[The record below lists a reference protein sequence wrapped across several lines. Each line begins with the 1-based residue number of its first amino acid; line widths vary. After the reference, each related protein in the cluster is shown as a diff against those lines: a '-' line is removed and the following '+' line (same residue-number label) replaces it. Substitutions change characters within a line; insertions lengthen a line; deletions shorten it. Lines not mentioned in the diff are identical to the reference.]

1 MSTTTERARDA
12 AATAAA
18 ETDADGRWRRPRPSL
33 AELRPD
39 GILALVV
46 ALGGVIM
53 VLLYASVGFFDEPPV
68 PWHAAAMI
76 IGFSGPL
83 VFRRIAPITVTV
95 IVSVVYIVG
104 VYNQVPEVLFSNIA
118 IFSAMY
124 SIGAWSTSRRAAL
137 ISRTLIVIGMFAWLL
152 IEIARAAFDT
162 SLAPEDSGIGLIA
175 PGVASGLIAV
185 ITNVLYF
192 AGAWAFG
199 DRAWNAARERAELH
213 ARTLELAA
221 ERERTAAQA
230 VALDRV
236 RIGRELHDVVAHHVS
251 VMGIQAGAARRALET
266 RGADGAAAAI
276 GSLGSI
282 EQSARQAVDE
292 LHRLV
297 TTLRDTD
304 ADADTNASGA
314 TDARGAPGT
323 ASAGSAGDGPSTRG
337 TGQLGDLV
345 RELEAA
351 GRPAALQV
359 IGNPAPLSP
368 VVDTTFYRVAQEA
381 VTNALKHAG
390 ASARVDLRLR
400 FSPDAVELDVAD
412 TGVGARA
419 AAAQPRGSSG
429 GLGQQGMRERL
440 AAVGGTLEAGPRSR
454 GGYLVRAR
462 VPLIVNEVPDETSG
476 AAATAPAK
484 ETP

>member
-1 MSTTTERARDA
+1 MSTQQAGRAHAPRLDD
-12 AATAAA
+12 
-18 ETDADGRWRRPRPSL
+18 TDADGRWRRPRPELS
-33 AELRPD
+33 ELRPD
-39 GILALVV
+39 ALLALVV
-46 ALGGVIM
+46 GVGGALA

-68 PWHAAAMI
+68 PWQAAVMI

-83 VFRRIAPITVTV
+83 VFRRLAPITVTLV
-95 IVSVVYIVG
+95 ISAVYIIG
-104 VYNQVPEVLFSNIA
+104 VTNKVPEVLFSNIA
-118 IFSAMY
+118 LFAAMY

-137 ISRTLIVIGMFAWLL
+137 ISRTLIVVVMFGWLFYGL
-152 IEIARAAFDT
+152 TRAAFDT

-175 PGVASGLIAV
+175 PGVAAGLIAV
-185 ITNVLYF
+185 VTNILYF

-199 DRAWNAARERAELH
+199 DRAWNAARERAELE
-213 ARTLELAA
+213 ARTRELAV

-266 RGADGAAAAI
+266 RGADGGGAAI
-276 GSLGSI
+276 GSLASI

-304 ADADTNASGA
+304 AAATDVIG
-314 TDARGAPGT
+314 TDARGT
-323 ASAGSAGDGPSTRG
+323 AGSAGDGPSTRG
-337 TGQLGDLV
+337 TAQLVDLV

-351 GRPAALQV
+351 GRPAALHT
-359 IGNPAPLSP
+359 IGEPAPLSP
-368 VVDTTFYRVAQEA
+368 VVDTTLYRVAQEA

-400 FSPDAVELDVAD
+400 FSPDAVELDVAAP
-412 TGVGARA
+412 GVGARA
-419 AAAQPRGSSG
+419 AA
-429 GLGQQGMRERL
+429 
-440 AAVGGTLEAGPRSR
+440 V
-454 GGYLVRAR
+454 
-462 VPLIVNEVPDETSG
+462 
-476 AAATAPAK
+476 
-484 ETP
+484 